1 MLLLGHN
8 IINTA
13 SLKRNKYIM
22 NTNDITEGPFKSLGR
37 GFAKG
42 FQAGKASPDMLN
54 RGIKKALDPDSYG
67 DDKVVKKAEWKGIPV
82 TPVKVTPGIEIPN
95 SVKELPKGTGFK
107 DPKGNLWQWAGQSW
121 VKKTPGGWQG
131 GQINNNEAFK
141 IYINA
146 LKTGK
151 AYEPIKR
158 ESTMKQNDIIE
169 GQLSEKQHDPKH
181 VKMAIGIA
189 SDPRYKGGNMT
200 GATKAIDKIK
210 KGLSNHP
217 QVAAVLKRQ
226 NETVKE
232 GQLGD
237 MAHRAEQDHE
247 VQMARAELYKLAKY
261 AIKLHDMLKGV
272 SEAEGLEGW
281 VQSKI
286 TKAANDI
293 GSVYHHMDY
302 EEASEEMPVLKVGES
317 HPYKDQLHAKL
328 AETRISKK
336 K

>member
-82 TPVKVTPGIEIPN
+82 TPVKVTPGMEIPN

-131 GQINNNEAFK
+131 GQINNNSAFK
-141 IYINA
+141 MYIDA
-146 LKTGK
+146 LKQGK
-151 AYEPIKR
+151 AYKPIKR
-158 ESTMKQNDIIE
+158 ESDMKDIIE

-210 KGLSNHP
+210 KGLSDHP

-261 AIKLHDMLKGV
+261 SIKLHDMLKGV
-272 SEAEGLEGW
+272 SEAEGLDGW

-302 EEASEEMPVLKVGES
+302 EEASEEELPEPKINLETKA
-317 HPYKDQLHAKL
+317 HPYKDELHAKL
-328 AETRISKK
+328 AEARKK
-336 K
+336 

>member
-1 MLLLGHN
+1 
-8 IINTA
+8 
-13 SLKRNKYIM
+13 M

-82 TPVKVTPGIEIPN
+82 TPVKVTPGMEIPN

-281 VQSKI
+281 VQAKI
-286 TKAANDI
+286 TKATDYI
-293 GSVYHHMDY
+293 GSVYHHLEYDENF
-302 EEASEEMPVLKVGES
+302 EEQNSPTLENLNYKQSLSLKLQEKSLKNNGN
-317 HPYKDQLHAKL
+317 
-328 AETRISKK
+328 
-336 K
+336 